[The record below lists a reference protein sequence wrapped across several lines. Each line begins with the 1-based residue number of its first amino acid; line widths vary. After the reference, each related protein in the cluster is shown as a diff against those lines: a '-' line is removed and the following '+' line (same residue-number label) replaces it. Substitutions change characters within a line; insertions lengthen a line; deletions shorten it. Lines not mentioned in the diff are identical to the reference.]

1 MFKFWKF
8 VIKILI
14 LSIGNNFPT
23 TADMPWEFLG
33 QWQIVE
39 ELNWYRILCLLCG
52 FLSSDCIWVQYHCDS
67 LSVFNMSS
75 FVWTLNIQTLI
86 LDQKSKRNN
95 VFGLHNHSIF
105 LNNLIGSYSLPSIY
119 CIFLYCRLMHLILL
133 AFNYLSVKSLST
145 LSGGSQ
151 SVFSKKENAIAVLL
165 VASQVSEC
173 AFELVTFPY
182 RWQQTKDVLLF
193 FFNFQKSYF
202 LWTVMKCIFPPTL

>member
-1 MFKFWKF
+1 M
-8 VIKILI
+8 
-14 LSIGNNFPT
+14 
-23 TADMPWEFLG
+23 
-33 QWQIVE
+33 
-39 ELNWYRILCLLCG
+39 
-52 FLSSDCIWVQYHCDS
+52 
-67 LSVFNMSS
+67 
-75 FVWTLNIQTLI
+75 
-86 LDQKSKRNN
+86 DQKSKRNN

-193 FFNFQKSYF
+193 FLIFKNLTFFEQLWNVFSLQLLTSHYWWRSDLIQTCFRLKWLYF
-202 LWTVMKCIFPPTL
+202 YIGLTVKFWLCTKQLH